1 MSTVHFV
8 LQGKGGVGKSLVSSM
23 LFQYLPK
30 NINCVGIDTDP
41 VNATF
46 SRCVDLNVKR
56 LDIMDADNDIDSRKF
71 DKLMEIILSQ
81 SDDNHIIIDSGA
93 SSFIPLCSYLKEN
106 NAIDLIKEY
115 GNKVVLHSIITGGQA
130 LGDTLAGLG
139 TLASSFDAP
148 IVVWLNL
155 YFGDIFK
162 NGKTFEEFKI
172 YQEHGHKFQ
181 AVIKIPLRKQATFGK
196 DLEDLFSSRE
206 TFDAAINNS
215 KVPIMVRQRLKTFWS
230 EVQGEIDKAQ
240 LI

>member
-1 MSTVHFV
+1 MNTVHFI

-23 LFQYLPK
+23 LFQYIQK
-30 NINCVGIDTDP
+30 NKNCIGIDTDP

-46 SRCVDLNVKR
+46 SRCVDLNVKQ
-56 LDIMDADNDIDSRKF
+56 LNIMDDDDIDPRKF
-71 DKLMEIILSQ
+71 DTLMEQILETDSE
-81 SDDNHIIIDSGA
+81 DKHIIIDNGA

-106 NAIDLIKEY
+106 NAIDLIKES

-172 YQEHGHKFQ
+172 YQEYGHKFQ
-181 AVIKIPLRKQATFGK
+181 SIIHIPLRKKATFGK

-206 TFDAAINNS
+206 TFDTAINNS